1 MTWDWPRLAAAIKG
15 RRDELGLTQKGLAD
29 ETGVTSTTIR
39 NLEGGRTFSR
49 LPPSVRPMEMALGW
63 APGSVRAILEGGSPT
78 PTATEGPSAGT
89 PGDVDDSRF
98 VRTPMGT
105 YDLIQ
110 DLLRGI
116 VGAVAPDTSYSKFLE
131 AEEKAI
137 EIAERHGFVV
147 RSGHT
152 GEQRDK
158 PSSGEDT
165 NRT

>member
-1 MTWDWPRLAAAIKG
+1 MTWDWPRLAAAIKD

-63 APGSVRAILEGGSPT
+63 APGSVKAILEGGT
-78 PTATEGPSAGT
+78 PTLVTGEEPPPVATDDEG
-89 PGDVDDSRF
+89 RF

-131 AEEKAI
+131 AEERAI
-137 EIAERHGFVV
+137 EIAERHGFIV
-147 RSGHT
+147 RTGHT
-152 GEQRDK
+152 SEHSGK
-158 PSSGEDT
+158 PSADEDT